1 MEAAYQRLEEIVIR
15 KNEQRVTVNTYKNGT
30 CHKCK
35 YACSKQ
41 HHSLEIEYHE
51 IRQIMRNLN
60 NYQRSQLCLNHDQK
74 VYHIPFRCPKSSC
87 EKCGRQGHSRQMCD
101 NELYYWNRLHHCG
114 CDLRT
119 VKRNKSRMQN
129 GGGNHCCTCLT
140 PIKFRSAYSHFG
152 LRELK
157 CENCFRGKRP

>member
-1 MEAAYQRLEEIVIR
+1 
-15 KNEQRVTVNTYKNGT
+15 
-30 CHKCK
+30 
-35 YACSKQ
+35 
-41 HHSLEIEYHE
+41 
-51 IRQIMRNLN
+51 MRNLN
-60 NYQRSQLCLNHDQK
+60 NYQRPQLCLNHDQE

-87 EKCGRQGHSRQMCD
+87 EKCGRQGHSRQMRD

-114 CDLRT
+114 CNLRT

-129 GGGNHCCTCLT
+129 GGGNQCCTCLT

-157 CENCFRGKRP
+157 CEDCFRGKRPLTPDSEEERKKGRFDIPEPEDPMKEMELDTITTNERETKLVEIRCLECNYN